1 MSSSSSRQR
10 RPAREGVPFFTRLRE
25 RRRLEQEQEL
35 QSQDEEEK
43 EDDADEGASD
53 DYSRADASGGS
64 LIGVPQL
71 SSRNNGSNSSRH
83 SASATVQRV
92 TKRTTVGIN
101 SRQDQPP
108 TFPKQGLLQPKQ
120 FRLNEVMS
128 LLDTVL
134 THLPIG
140 SHEWECV
147 ASEHNENFP
156 DKDRTVTSIR
166 RKFAQL
172 HKVKIPTGDPT
183 CPAEVRYDKQVFR
196 KIEERADAS
205 GEVDSTDLGIEDGNN
220 VDDEFMILGTVKTM
234 LKQFKRQKVVLQKLL
249 ISLKELLLFPLEQLL
264 QDLLVQHFLALSW
277 YPLGS
282 GINLCQTVS
291 TKYWL

>member
-1 MSSSSSRQR
+1 MLSSSSRRGQR

-43 EDDADEGASD
+43 EDDADEG
-53 DYSRADASGGS
+53 SRADASGGS
-64 LIGVPQL
+64 LIGVSHL
-71 SSRNNGSNSSRH
+71 SSRNNGSNSSHH

-108 TFPKQGLLQPKQ
+108 TFRKARRNLQSQRQQ

-147 ASEHNENFP
+147 ASKHNEIFP
-156 DKDRTVTSIR
+156 DKDRNGTSIW

-172 HKVKIPTGDPT
+172 
-183 CPAEVRYDKQVFR
+183 
-196 KIEERADAS
+196 AS
-205 GEVDSTDLGIEDGNN
+205 
-220 VDDEFMILGTVKTM
+220 
-234 LKQFKRQKVVLQKLL
+234 
-249 ISLKELLLFPLEQLL
+249 
-264 QDLLVQHFLALSW
+264 
-277 YPLGS
+277 
-282 GINLCQTVS
+282 
-291 TKYWL
+291 

>member
-1 MSSSSSRQR
+1 MHLYVHINQPFLHRCHTLFQIIATMSSSSSSGQG
-10 RPAREGVPFFTRLRE
+10 RPAREGVPCSSPRLRE

-43 EDDADEGASD
+43 EDDDANEDASD
-53 DYSRADASGGS
+53 DEIRADASGGS
-64 LIGVPQL
+64 LIGVSQL
-71 SSRNNGSNSSRH
+71 LSRNNGSNSSRH
-83 SASATVQRV
+83 NASETVQRV

-101 SRQDQPP
+101 SRRDQPP
-108 TFPKQGLLQPKQ
+108 KFPKKTRRNLQSWGQQ

-156 DKDRTVTSIR
+156 DKDRTGTSIR

-172 HKVKIPTGDPT
+172 NKVKMPTGDPT
-183 CPAEVRYDKQVFR
+183 CPAEVRYFKQVFR
-196 KIEERADAS
+196 K
-205 GEVDSTDLGIEDGNN
+205 
-220 VDDEFMILGTVKTM
+220 
-234 LKQFKRQKVVLQKLL
+234 KRR
-249 ISLKELLLFPLEQLL
+249 
-264 QDLLVQHFLALSW
+264 
-277 YPLGS
+277 
-282 GINLCQTVS
+282 C
-291 TKYWL
+291 